1 MLELLAKNH
10 KTWVNMVLGMG
21 ASPDIAKDI
30 VQSMYLRI
38 DKYVK
43 DEKKIMYKNDE
54 VNGFFI
60 YVTLK
65 NMYIS
70 YKKSKHLNFE
80 VQDEEPSKDVEG
92 SLDSN
97 VEMERAFIRL
107 VKKIDDEIKTWHRY
121 DRILSDKYLKSDYSL
136 RDISEGTGISLTSIF
151 HRMRQNKS
159 ILREKFSEDWD
170 DFKNGDYNLI

>member
-10 KTWVNMVLGMG
+10 KAWVNMVLGMG

-80 VQDEEPSKDVEG
+80 VQDEEHSKDVEG

-97 VEMERAFIRL
+97 IEMEKAFIRL

-159 ILREKFSEDWD
+159 ILRDKFKEDWD